1 MRPVQRLL
9 RFGAVAAGLSLAGC
23 APGFGMGPGVQLGLE
38 PTTGQLSLAPSSCM
52 LTGSAYGTQGLSRM
66 GNSAFAFAPRIARL
80 QSRFS
85 LGHAD
90 RAVQMESWKQVAT
103 GSC

>member
-23 APGFGMGPGVQLGLE
+23 APGFGMGPGVQVGLS
-38 PTTGQLSLAPSSCM
+38 PGGQLSMGSSSC
-52 LTGSAYGTQGLSRM
+52 LLNGSAYGVQGMSRLS
-66 GNSAFAFAPRIARL
+66 GSAFSFAPRIARL

-90 RAVQMESWKQVAT
+90 RTMQMESWKQVAA
-103 GSC
+103 GGC

>member
-23 APGFGMGPGVQLGLE
+23 APGFGMGPGVQVGMS
-38 PTTGQLSLAPSSCM
+38 PGGQLSMGSSSC
-52 LTGSAYGTQGLSRM
+52 LLNGSAYGTQGMSRLSN
-66 GNSAFAFAPRIARL
+66 GAFSFAPKIARL
-80 QSRFS
+80 QARFS

-90 RAVQMESWKQVAT
+90 RSAQLESWKQIAA
-103 GSC
+103 GGC

>member
-23 APGFGMGPGVQLGLE
+23 APGFGMGQGVQVGLS
-38 PTTGQLSLAPSSCM
+38 PTGQLGAGPSSCL
-52 LTGSAYGTQGLSRM
+52 LTGSAYGTQGMSRL

-80 QSRFS
+80 QARFA

-90 RAVQMESWKQVAT
+90 RAVQRESWKQIAT